1 MKKSFAE
8 VVVPLKSSV
17 ARRRG
22 EEVLEV
28 VEDVERPSD
37 AHGDA
42 VHVPLELQL
51 AAVVAT
57 TPGNRGPHRSDFF
70 AFLDVSTCVMCVHVM
85 YPSRSTCSKYCM
97 RPCTR
102 T

>member
-1 MKKSFAE
+1 MKKPFAK

-57 TPGNRGPHRSDFF
+57 TPGNRGPHRYDFLPF
-70 AFLDVSTCVMCVHVM
+70 WMCLHVLCYVCLCYVSIEIYM
-85 YPSRSTCSKYCM
+85 
-97 RPCTR
+97 
-102 T
+102 